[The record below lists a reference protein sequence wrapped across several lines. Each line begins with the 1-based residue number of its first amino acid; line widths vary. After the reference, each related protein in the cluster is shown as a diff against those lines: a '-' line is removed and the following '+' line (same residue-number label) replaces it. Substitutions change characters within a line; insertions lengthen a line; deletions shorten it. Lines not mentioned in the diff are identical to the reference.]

1 MVLGLAQMAEDA
13 GRDAA
18 DLLCR
23 HADRCDLRLRAQLLR
38 GREHLAR
45 VLAALRRA
53 APARIRPH
61 RSRHRLCAGLRDRL
75 RARTDGW
82 RAGDC
87 DPLDGS
93 AGKTVLGD
101 RRECRH
107 EAGRGHPLDR
117 SELALLHALRHRAA
131 GHRRLC
137 QLRAAALRDQR
148 PRGLR
153 DGLRRRRRHRP
164 GARRRHPQVLLFGR
178 QRHPAHHRRHR
189 LHHRHHH
196 RLVARPPVRQGGA
209 DVTPQEVDTAQIRAR
224 YPDVFDRP
232 ASARLATPAMIAAA
246 LAILVYGLVDLDFS
260 PSRFFA
266 GLSQLGWITLMM
278 IPPDPGSS
286 LPIYLKA
293 LGETLSIALLGT
305 TLAAVF
311 ALPVSLLAARNI
323 VPSNILR
330 FPVRRFLDSIRG
342 VDTLIWALVWIN
354 VVGLGPF
361 AGVLAIAVSDFGAFG
376 KLFSEAI
383 EGADQKQVEGIRASG
398 GSALHE
404 IRFGLLPQV
413 LPVIAGQVLYFIE
426 SNTRSATIIGIVGAG
441 GIGLQLAEQIR
452 VLEWQK
458 VSFLILMILVAVAA
472 IDFISGKLRFAIIGR
487 RAVA

>member
-1 MVLGLAQMAEDA
+1 MSKPQDVNTAE
-13 GRDAA
+13 
-18 DLLCR
+18 L
-23 HADRCDLRLRAQLLR
+23 
-38 GREHLAR
+38 
-45 VLAALRRA
+45 
-53 APARIRPH
+53 
-61 RSRHRLCAGLRDRL
+61 
-75 RARTDGW
+75 
-82 RAGDC
+82 
-87 DPLDGS
+87 
-93 AGKTVLGD
+93 
-101 RRECRH
+101 
-107 EAGRGHPLDR
+107 
-117 SELALLHALRHRAA
+117 
-131 GHRRLC
+131 
-137 QLRAAALRDQR
+137 
-148 PRGLR
+148 
-153 DGLRRRRRHRP
+153 
-164 GARRRHPQVLLFGR
+164 
-178 QRHPAHHRRHR
+178 
-189 LHHRHHH
+189 
-196 RLVARPPVRQGGA
+196 
-209 DVTPQEVDTAQIRAR
+209 RAR

-232 ASARLATPAMIAAA
+232 ASARLATPAMLIAA
-246 LAILVYGLVDLDFS
+246 LAIFVFGLVDLDFS
-260 PSRFFA
+260 PTRFVA
-266 GLSQLGWITLMM
+266 GLSQLGWISMMM

-305 TLAAVF
+305 TLAALL

-323 VPSNILR
+323 VPAIVR
-330 FPVRRFLDSIRG
+330 FPIRRFLDSIRG

-404 IRFGLLPQV
+404 IRFGLMPQV

>member
-1 MVLGLAQMAEDA
+1 MT
-13 GRDAA
+13 R
-18 DLLCR
+18 
-23 HADRCDLRLRAQLLR
+23 
-38 GREHLAR
+38 
-45 VLAALRRA
+45 
-53 APARIRPH
+53 
-61 RSRHRLCAGLRDRL
+61 
-75 RARTDGW
+75 
-82 RAGDC
+82 
-87 DPLDGS
+87 
-93 AGKTVLGD
+93 
-101 RRECRH
+101 
-107 EAGRGHPLDR
+107 
-117 SELALLHALRHRAA
+117 
-131 GHRRLC
+131 
-137 QLRAAALRDQR
+137 
-148 PRGLR
+148 
-153 DGLRRRRRHRP
+153 
-164 GARRRHPQVLLFGR
+164 
-178 QRHPAHHRRHR
+178 
-189 LHHRHHH
+189 
-196 RLVARPPVRQGGA
+196 
-209 DVTPQEVDTAQIRAR
+209 PQEVDTAEIRAR
-224 YPDVFDRP
+224 YPDVFERP
-232 ASARLATPAMIAAA
+232 ASARLATPAMIVAA
-246 LAILVYGLVDLDFS
+246 LGIFIYGLVDLDFS
-260 PSRFFA
+260 PSRFAA
-266 GLSQLGWITLMM
+266 GLSQLGWISMMM
-278 IPPDPGSS
+278 IPPDPGTS

-305 TLAAVF
+305 TLAAIF
-311 ALPVSLLAARNI
+311 ALPVSLLAARNV
-323 VPSNILR
+323 VPNILR

-404 IRFGLLPQV
+404 IRFGLMPQV

>member
-1 MVLGLAQMAEDA
+1 MSGPSEVNTDA
-13 GRDAA
+13 
-18 DLLCR
+18 L
-23 HADRCDLRLRAQLLR
+23 
-38 GREHLAR
+38 
-45 VLAALRRA
+45 
-53 APARIRPH
+53 
-61 RSRHRLCAGLRDRL
+61 
-75 RARTDGW
+75 
-82 RAGDC
+82 
-87 DPLDGS
+87 
-93 AGKTVLGD
+93 
-101 RRECRH
+101 
-107 EAGRGHPLDR
+107 
-117 SELALLHALRHRAA
+117 
-131 GHRRLC
+131 
-137 QLRAAALRDQR
+137 
-148 PRGLR
+148 
-153 DGLRRRRRHRP
+153 
-164 GARRRHPQVLLFGR
+164 
-178 QRHPAHHRRHR
+178 
-189 LHHRHHH
+189 
-196 RLVARPPVRQGGA
+196 
-209 DVTPQEVDTAQIRAR
+209 RAR
-224 YPDVFDRP
+224 YPDVFNRP
-232 ASARLATPAMIAAA
+232 ASSRLAMPAMIAIA
-246 LAILVYGLVDLDFS
+246 LAILVFGLVDLDFS
-260 PSRFFA
+260 PTRLIA
-266 GLSQLGWITLMM
+266 GLNQLGWITLMM

-305 TLAAVF
+305 TLAATF
-311 ALPVSLLAARNI
+311 ALPVSLLAARNVI
-323 VPSNILR
+323 PSAIFR

-361 AGVLAIAVSDFGAFG
+361 AGVLAIAVADFGAFG

-404 IRFGLLPQV
+404 IRFGLMPQV

-472 IDFISGKLRFAIIGR
+472 IDWISGKLRFAIIGQ